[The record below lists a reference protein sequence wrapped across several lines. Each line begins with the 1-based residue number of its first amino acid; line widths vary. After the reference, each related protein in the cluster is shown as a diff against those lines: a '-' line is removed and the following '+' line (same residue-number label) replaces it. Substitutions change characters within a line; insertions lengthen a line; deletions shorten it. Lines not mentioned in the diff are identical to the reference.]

1 MSNIMEAYEEL
12 LGGFLGGDS
21 YSDSSD
27 NYDDS
32 ESFMTSKDL
41 VEQKEKIEKQNPN
54 INIPIIPPDIE
65 EEVHFKRY
73 TKKRAHKYTESE
85 MKAIRESCVSTIVHD
100 YGERDIYHLS
110 DEERRKNDM
119 LAELSMKLS
128 GVKRVYRKVN
138 EYVEAMRI
146 VVEAWQ
152 LLEKNNYIHTRDE
165 FFDLV
170 ADGTIVSSR
179 IVMPKLKK
187 SDQYNMDT
195 IIKYISNPELD
206 ANDLQPKKPNVNDA
220 WYEDDWE
227 DETAEELA
235 QRLLSPEEIQYIME
249 HEDNPEEL
257 VTKDLKAKYIK
268 DYDTR
273 TTIIGRKKRKFT
285 KNEKAIVADTH
296 DMLNQIQNNPNN
308 RYNSDYSRSYTIT
321 NSLFEI
327 PKKEKSMWDDLYF
340 TGSWANKN
348 DMFLYD
354 IITEEERMKQHPP
367 REVYV
372 TYGDRELRSF
382 FNIMEANGISTLELQ
397 RAMNA
402 TQEDLKLSQAK
413 SVKKEN
419 KKLESELIQR
429 ITKLN
434 DDPKFKK
441 IVSKAE
447 KALNKPSQD

>member
-1 MSNIMEAYEEL
+1 MEAYEEL

-54 INIPIIPPDIE
+54 INIPIISPDIE

-195 IIKYISNPELD
+195 NHSF
-206 ANDLQPKKPNVNDA
+206 
-220 WYEDDWE
+220 
-227 DETAEELA
+227 
-235 QRLLSPEEIQYIME
+235 
-249 HEDNPEEL
+249 L
-257 VTKDLKAKYIK
+257 V
-268 DYDTR
+268 
-273 TTIIGRKKRKFT
+273 
-285 KNEKAIVADTH
+285 
-296 DMLNQIQNNPNN
+296 
-308 RYNSDYSRSYTIT
+308 
-321 NSLFEI
+321 
-327 PKKEKSMWDDLYF
+327 
-340 TGSWANKN
+340 
-348 DMFLYD
+348 
-354 IITEEERMKQHPP
+354 
-367 REVYV
+367 
-372 TYGDRELRSF
+372 
-382 FNIMEANGISTLELQ
+382 
-397 RAMNA
+397 
-402 TQEDLKLSQAK
+402 
-413 SVKKEN
+413 
-419 KKLESELIQR
+419 
-429 ITKLN
+429 
-434 DDPKFKK
+434 
-441 IVSKAE
+441 
-447 KALNKPSQD
+447 